1 MGIQPRI
8 ESSPSSQHPSEL
20 GKQRAG
26 DGCLRDA
33 VPAAALPQP
42 DAFRQSRLMPYLAA
56 RFSLLRERSPI
67 DQNDTLSHTESW
79 PLPYDNSM
87 RDQRVFGR
95 EESLKFLSWYR
106 ARHFR
111 PNNPER
117 SERQSFANIQ
127 DVIVP
132 NVIVDPERSACPQD
146 RKVPNEY
153 PSRRR
158 IVLII
163 AALDL
168 VFFLA
173 ALDRTIIATAI
184 PSITDSFHSLADVG
198 WYGSAYMVTE
208 CSFQL
213 LFGRLYTFHPDKV
226 IILMAIGLFLVG
238 SLICGAAPNSIVL
251 IFGRAVAGLGSAGIF
266 SGAVVIVTS
275 IVPLHK
281 RPALQGMIGAI
292 FGIASVAGPLLGGVF
307 TLKISW
313 RFCFFINLPVG
324 ILAMIIL
331 FVILPYSDPNRRVE
345 TSVMARHATPPGKG
359 KPMRTASSQAG
370 QISLCQRLMQLDL
383 IGTCL
388 FLPSITCLLSALSLG
403 ANPRTESKTLIGL
416 WVGFG
421 VLIVAFLSVQKSVP
435 LHIVKL
441 RSITAGMFTQLFIGG
456 SMFSVIY
463 YLSIWLQ
470 AIKGASALQ
479 SGIMSLPLIVS
490 MVVASI
496 IGGLVISKIGFYMP
510 SLILGTALM
519 AIATGFFTTFTP
531 DASRGEWIGYQV
543 MYGSGLGMAMQQAS
557 LAAQTVLP
565 KADVPMGVA
574 LMQFSQ
580 ALGGAVFLEVSQNVF
595 AKDLVGQAQRSD
607 FRGID
612 PKTVLESGTTDISRM
627 SGSSGFLEA
636 YNGALRQSFRVM
648 FILSCLAWCSS
659 LFMEW
664 RSVKKRKASSETRE
678 SSQVVNG

>member
-1 MGIQPRI
+1 MGVQPQ
-8 ESSPSSQHPSEL
+8 SAPSLSSQHPFEL
-20 GKQRAG
+20 GKKRAG
-26 DGCLRDA
+26 DGCLRDTDL
-33 VPAAALPQP
+33 VAALPQP

-67 DQNDTLSHTESW
+67 DQNDTLSHTEGR

-111 PNNPER
+111 PNDTEHG
-117 SERQSFANIQ
+117 EEQSSANTQ
-127 DVIVP
+127 EV
-132 NVIVDPERSACPQD
+132 NVLSAFKNSERSACPRDQ
-146 RKVPNEY
+146 KEPNEY

-158 IVLII
+158 RILII

-168 VFFLA
+168 VFFLV

-184 PSITDSFHSLADVG
+184 PSITDSFHSLADAG

-213 LFGRLYTFHPDKV
+213 LFGRLYTFYPDKV
-226 IILMAIGLFLVG
+226 IILIAISLLLVG
-238 SLICGAAPNSIVL
+238 SLICGAALNSIVF

-292 FGIASVAGPLLGGVF
+292 FGIASVTGPLLGGVL
-307 TLKISW
+307 TLRISW
-313 RFCFFINLPVG
+313 RFCFFINLPIGV
-324 ILAMIIL
+324 LAMIIL
-331 FVILPYSDPNRRVE
+331 LVILPYSHPNR
-345 TSVMARHATPPGKG
+345 SVVASVVTKHAITPGEG
-359 KPMRTASSQAG
+359 KPMRTARRQAG

-403 ANPRTESKTLIGL
+403 ANPRTESKSLIGL
-416 WVGFG
+416 WAGFG
-421 VLIVAFLSVQKSVP
+421 VLIVVFLSVQKSVP
-435 LHIVKL
+435 LRIVRL
-441 RSITAGMFTQLFIGG
+441 RSIAAGMFTQLFIGG

-490 MVVASI
+490 MVIASI

-519 AIATGFFTTFTP
+519 VIATGFFTTFTP

-543 MYGSGLGMAMQQAS
+543 LYGSGLGMAMQQAS

-565 KADVPMGVA
+565 KQDVPMGVA

-595 AKDLVGQAQRSD
+595 SKDLVGQAQRSN
-607 FRGID
+607 FTGID

-636 YNGALRQSFRVM
+636 YNGALQQSFRVM

-664 RSVKKRKASSETRE
+664 RSVKKQKASSETSE
-678 SSQVVNG
+678 SSQVVDG